1 MRIMDGM
8 KSLFKNIIVAI
19 LTFEAKL
26 LLSRTKPTIVAVTGS
41 VGKTSTK
48 DAIYAVIK
56 RRVHSRKSE
65 KSFNSDI
72 GVPLSVLGL
81 ETAWQN
87 PLGWLKNIVD
97 GLLVALFPGKYPK
110 VLVLEMGVDRPGDM
124 AKLTEWIKPDVVVLT
139 RLPDVPVHVEFF
151 ESPEAVITEKMKLV
165 DALRPD
171 GILVYN
177 QDDPK
182 ATEAAEK
189 ALQKSVGYS
198 RYSLSPFTGA
208 ADKIVYENGIAVGFE
223 FVLTHN
229 NTSTLIRVN
238 GSLGVQHVYN
248 YAAAIAV
255 GTIFD
260 VSVEDAAD
268 ALREHTPPPG
278 RMRLI
283 QGIKDTLIIDDTYNA
298 SPTAT
303 EQSLQTLRE
312 MRGVKRKIAV
322 LGDMLELGQYS
333 IGEHERIGALAAEAV
348 DALITIGVRA
358 RGIASGALE
367 NGLSEKYILQY
378 DDARRAGKE
387 LQSMIEPGD
396 VILVK
401 GSQGIRAERIVEE
414 IMAEPEKAEALLVRQ
429 SAMWKRM

>member
-1 MRIMDGM
+1 M
-8 KSLFKNIIVAI
+8 KSILKKIIVAI
-19 LTFEAKL
+19 LTFEAKI

-56 RRVHSRKSE
+56 KRVHSRKSD

-81 ETAWQN
+81 SNAWGS
-87 PLGWLKNIVD
+87 PIGWLKNIVD
-97 GLLVALFPGKYPK
+97 GLIIAFFPGKYPN

-124 AKLTEWIKPDVVVLT
+124 EKLTEWIKPDVVVLT

-151 ESPEAVITEKMKLV
+151 DSPEAVIQEKLKLV
-165 DALRPD
+165 EALRDD

-182 ATEAAEK
+182 AVEAAEK
-189 ALQKSVGYS
+189 ALQKSIGFS
-198 RYSLSPFTGA
+198 RYSLSDFTGA
-208 ADKIVYENGIAVGFE
+208 ADKIVYENGVAVGFE

-229 NTSTLIRVN
+229 NASTLIRVN
-238 GSLGVQHVYN
+238 GSLGVQHVYS

-255 GTIFD
+255 GSIFE
-260 VSVEDAAD
+260 VKVEDAAE
-268 ALREHTPPPG
+268 ALREHVPPQG

-283 QGIKDTLIIDDTYNA
+283 RGIKDTLIIDDTYNA
-298 SPTAT
+298 SPIAT
-303 EQSLQTLRE
+303 EQSLQSLRE

-333 IGEHERIGALAAEAV
+333 IAEHERIGEFAAETV
-348 DALITIGVRA
+348 DLLITIGVRA
-358 RGIASGALE
+358 RGIATGALE
-367 NGLSEKYILQY
+367 HGLSEKNIWQY
-378 DDARRAGKE
+378 EDARQAGRE
-387 LQSMIEPGD
+387 LQGILEAGD
-396 VILVK
+396 VVLVK
-401 GSQGIRAERIVEE
+401 GSQGIRAERVVEE
-414 IMAEPEKAEALLVRQ
+414 IMADPEEASELLVRQ
-429 SAMWKRM
+429 GDIWKKI

>member
-1 MRIMDGM
+1 M
-8 KSLFKNIIVAI
+8 KSIFKNIIVAI

-56 RRVHSRKSE
+56 KRVHSRKSD

-81 ETAWQN
+81 QNAWSN
-87 PLGWLKNIVD
+87 PIGWLKNIID
-97 GLLVALFPGKYPK
+97 GLIVALFPGKYPK

-124 AKLTEWIKPDVVVLT
+124 EKLTEWIKPDVVVLT

-151 ESPEAVITEKMKLV
+151 DSPEAVTREKLKLV

-182 ATEAAEK
+182 AVEAAEK
-189 ALQKSVGYS
+189 ALQKSIGFS
-198 RYSLSPFTGA
+198 RYSLSPFTGS
-208 ADKIVYENGIAVGFE
+208 ADKIVYENGVAVGFE
-223 FVLTHN
+223 FILTHDN
-229 NTSTLIRVN
+229 ASTLIRVN

-255 GTIFD
+255 GSIFE
-260 VSVEDAAD
+260 VKVEDAGD
-268 ALREHTPPPG
+268 ALREHVPPQG

-283 QGIKDTLIIDDTYNA
+283 PGIKETMLIDDTYNA
-298 SPTAT
+298 SPIAT

-333 IGEHERIGALAAEAV
+333 IAEHERIGEIAAEAV
-348 DALITIGVRA
+348 DLLITIGVRA

-367 NGLSEKYILQY
+367 HGLSEKNILQY
-378 DDARRAGKE
+378 DDARQAGNE
-387 LQSMIEPGD
+387 LQAMLEPGD
-396 VILVK
+396 VVLVK
-401 GSQGIRAERIVEE
+401 GSQGIRAERIIEE
-414 IMAEPEKAEALLVRQ
+414 IMAEPERAAELLVRQ
-429 SAMWKRM
+429 GTIWRKI